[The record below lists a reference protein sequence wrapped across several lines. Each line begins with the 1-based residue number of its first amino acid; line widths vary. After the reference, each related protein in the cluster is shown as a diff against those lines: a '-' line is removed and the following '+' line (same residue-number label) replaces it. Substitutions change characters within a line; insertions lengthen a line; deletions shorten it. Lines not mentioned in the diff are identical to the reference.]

1 MKLTV
6 NLGADSYPIYI
17 ENHILEHALTY
28 ISEIF
33 SGKRIMIISDDQ
45 VYPRYGS
52 ALKANLEAQYE
63 CFHLELPHGETTKNF
78 KTLPVLYSAMLD
90 AGLSRSD
97 LVIALGGG
105 VWYRY
110 PPLSLHRW
118 IPP

>member
-78 KTLPVLYSAMLD
+78 KTLPCFTVPCWTPEFPVATWSLLLAEVSSATWQ
-90 AGLSRSD
+90 D
-97 LVIALGGG
+97 L
-105 VWYRY
+105 
-110 PPLSLHRW
+110 PPPA
-118 IPP
+118 ICAA